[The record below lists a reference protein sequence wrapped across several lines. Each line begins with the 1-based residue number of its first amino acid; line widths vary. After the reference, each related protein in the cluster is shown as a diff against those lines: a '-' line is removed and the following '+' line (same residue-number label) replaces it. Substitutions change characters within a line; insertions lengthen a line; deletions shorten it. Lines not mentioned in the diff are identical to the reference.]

1 MVRTSITF
9 GEATYFLAQA
19 PDFVNL
25 KRDLIAAVRAGGE
38 FVDFVVV
45 GNRTVSVLVTGRDR
59 VVLAMETIP
68 FDARDTGDISR
79 PFGTF
84 YDEI

>member
-1 MVRTSITF
+1 MVRTSIAF
-9 GEATYFLAQA
+9 GEAVYLLAQA
-19 PDFVNL
+19 PDFADL
-25 KRDLIAAVRAGGE
+25 KAKITAAARAGGE

-59 VVLAMETIP
+59 VVLSEETIP
-68 FDARDTGDISR
+68 FDPRDTGDTSY

-84 YDEI
+84 FDEI